1 MDLASAARAV
11 NATNAASPGTE
22 VKAKGEDEEAIVV
35 AVVVAVAVWHFLRG
49 LPSHRRLIHLEG
61 EFKVQR
67 SIVGKIHNSGGY
79 VDGIGSFNIL
89 AEGWSSTCRRY

>member
-1 MDLASAARAV
+1 MHIHYEDYLLAVVKSPGSTKFPVDLASAARAV

-49 LPSHRRLIHLEG
+49 LPSHRKLIHLEG
-61 EFKVQR
+61 EIQ
-67 SIVGKIHNSGGY
+67 
-79 VDGIGSFNIL
+79 
-89 AEGWSSTCRRY
+89 SSEEDSRKDSQ